1 MHYSQYCHGWA
12 VYYKYGQALL
22 VIIVEK
28 FFLKIPR
35 VAGKIER
42 FYINIVQG
50 TDRFILNICSL
61 FFCVKKIEN
70 IISRCTFFQKNIKIQ
85 IQNCLLYL
93 YYKNIKRYYSKALKK
108 KKLADLINI
117 SQNSC

>member
-50 TDRFILNICSL
+50 IDRYIDS
-61 FFCVKKIEN
+61 
-70 IISRCTFFQKNIKIQ
+70 
-85 IQNCLLYL
+85 
-93 YYKNIKRYYSKALKK
+93 YSIYVVFSFVLKK
-108 KKLADLINI
+108 LKI
-117 SQNSC
+117 